1 MSGYQHFKAFLAE
14 LKSQASKQDGVYI
27 PNEENPL
34 LIEKGVILVSQKDVR
49 RLDLARN
56 ELKLA
61 AEKIKSAC
69 SAMHGFSAISMSE
82 VEKTQAVIDSYDEL
96 IQDVVTKAYQRRRD
110 AVVGVAV

>member
-1 MSGYQHFKAFLAE
+1 MSGYQHFKAFLAD

-34 LIEKGVILVSQKDVR
+34 LLEKGVILVSQKDVR

-82 VEKTQAVIDSYDEL
+82 AEKTRAVIDSYDEL
-96 IQDVVTKAYQRRRD
+96 IQDVVNKAYQRRAEMR
-110 AVVGVAV
+110 AAA